1 MTLKIAIFVSS
12 LDNCG
17 KRYPLDQ
24 ICRHGKINHYLANNF
39 IDELVFELKIA
50 KNVKNTNWS
59 PKLIFSMKK
68 KSERFRWFLTY
79 IENWL
84 WKSNFGTFWQLP
96 ITPIFKRT
104 IQLYAPK
111 LIQDQFGHRS
121 VLWIPQTAQ
130 RKVSLHETAYF
141 SSKYII
147 LKVQVILWTF
157 FFSRNC

>member
-1 MTLKIAIFVSS
+1 MASCQKLGIILV
-12 LDNCG
+12 
-17 KRYPLDQ
+17 
-24 ICRHGKINHYLANNF
+24 INGF
-39 IDELVFELKIA
+39 
-50 KNVKNTNWS
+50 KNWFYQKMSITPNVLLNWYS
-59 PKLIFSMKK
+59 SMKK
-68 KSERFRWFLTY
+68 KIRKILMIFD

-121 VLWIPQTAQ
+121 VLWIPQTSQ

>member
-1 MTLKIAIFVSS
+1 MVSCQKLGIILVINGFKNWFYQKLSIAT
-12 LDNCG
+12 
-17 KRYPLDQ
+17 
-24 ICRHGKINHYLANNF
+24 
-39 IDELVFELKIA
+39 
-50 KNVKNTNWS
+50 NVLLNWY
-59 PKLIFSMKK
+59 FQWKK